1 MRNELNNLVQYFCM
15 YPGGNANDFVGTIK
29 PHAEKLAHPNL
40 TIHTAKGTMNKE
52 QWLAFLE
59 SFANGGGMAEPLL
72 AILLLKHCM
81 VHIDTSATHLFG
93 STCCPNGVNIILPVY
108 LPIVCM

>member
-40 TIHTAKGTMNKE
+40 TIHTAKGTMDKD

-59 SFANGGGMAEPLL
+59 SFANGGGMAEPLSFKVVR
-72 AILLLKHCM
+72 IPLLRVSFTK
-81 VHIDTSATHLFG
+81 S
-93 STCCPNGVNIILPVY
+93 S
-108 LPIVCM
+108 

>member
-1 MRNELNNLVQYFCM
+1 MTMRNELNNLVQYFCM

-29 PHAEKLAHPNL
+29 PHAEKLAHPNF
-40 TIHTAKGTMNKE
+40 TIHTVKGTINKE

-59 SFANGGGMAEPLL
+59 SFANGGGIAEP
-72 AILLLKHCM
+72 
-81 VHIDTSATHLFG
+81 TSATHLFG

>member
-59 SFANGGGMAEPLL
+59 SFANGGGMAEPLSF
-72 AILLLKHCM
+72 KGGYRY
-81 VHIDTSATHLFG
+81 SEYHLQSQVDFPRRQCG
-93 STCCPNGVNIILPVY
+93 DS
-108 LPIVCM
+108 